1 MTAPSVVRG
10 PTDGSIGDD
19 DRGPPRTTTRSL
31 TATLLTRDWYARP
44 VLTVARELLGMFVMR
59 QTPEGV
65 QAWRIVEVEAYD
77 GPQDRASH
85 ARVGRTPRTAPMF
98 GPPGH
103 AYVYLVYGMH
113 HCLNVVAHLDGAASA
128 VLIRAL
134 EPLPTALRSEVQ
146 NHSPRPH
153 RIAAGPGLVGR
164 ALALDRSMSGHD
176 LTLGQGLWLEAGT
189 PIPHERLVTGPRIG
203 VAYAGPD
210 WADLPWRFGDRE
222 SSALSR
228 PFPRTTAQR

>member
-1 MTAPSVVRG
+1 M
-10 PTDGSIGDD
+10 
-19 DRGPPRTTTRSL
+19 
-31 TATLLTRDWYARP
+31 
-44 VLTVARELLGMFVMR
+44 VARELLGMLLVHE
-59 QTPEGV
+59 TSGGH

-77 GPQDRASH
+77 GPADQASH

-113 HCLNVVAHLDGAASA
+113 HCLNVVAHVDGAASA

-134 EPLPTALRSEVQ
+134 EPLPGTLRSEAQ
-146 NHSPRPH
+146 DHSPRPH
-153 RIAAGPGLVGR
+153 RLAAGPGLVGR

-176 LTLGQGLWLEAGT
+176 LTLGQGLWLEAGA
-189 PIPHERLVTGPRIG
+189 PVPDERVVTGPRIG

-210 WADLPWRFGDRE
+210 WADLPWRFGDRG
-222 SSALSR
+222 STALSR
-228 PFPRTTAQR
+228 PFPRPDQAR